1 MNICAYVYVYVVHD
15 YAYYAINL
23 LDKDD
28 YCVWMFMLLAFCVV
42 FRMLPRTETPIEFRV
57 NL

>member
-1 MNICAYVYVYVVHD
+1 MFMYMLYND

>member
-28 YCVWMFMLLAFCVV
+28 YCVVDVYASCILFSF
-42 FRMLPRTETPIEFRV
+42 
-57 NL
+57 

>member
-28 YCVWMFMLLAFCVV
+28 YCVWFMFYASCILFS
-42 FRMLPRTETPIEFRV
+42 F
-57 NL
+57 